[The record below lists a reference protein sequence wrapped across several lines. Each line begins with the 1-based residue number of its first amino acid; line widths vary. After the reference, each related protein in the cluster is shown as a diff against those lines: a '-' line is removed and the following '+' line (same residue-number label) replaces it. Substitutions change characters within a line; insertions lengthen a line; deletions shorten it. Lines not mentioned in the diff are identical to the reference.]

1 MTITVPLEVEIVA
14 ITPNNLKQLQS
25 INIATLPVRYTDKFY
40 NDLLV
45 QYNHEYLK
53 FAIWNGFTVAA
64 VCARVEKI
72 DGIYNI
78 TITIT
83 ITIIITITTTT
94 IIIIIISTTTTTN
107 TATTI
112 IITNTNITIIIRY
125 GGLQ

>member
-1 MTITVPLEVEIVA
+1 MTITVPLDVQIVA

-45 QYNHEYLK
+45 QYSNEYLK

-72 DGIYNI
+72 DGINNI
-78 TITIT
+78 TIS
-83 ITIIITITTTT
+83 ITIITTTTITTTT
-94 IIIIIISTTTTTN
+94 IIIITTTN
-107 TATTI
+107 TTTNITTI
-112 IITNTNITIIIRY
+112 TNTTIITNTIIRY